1 MGIFPAWGLQL
12 IIAISLSFVFKLNKA
27 LVIIAANVSIP
38 PMIPLILFL
47 SHVTGAFWMGEHAQ
61 SIRFT
66 SDLTLDTLKANL
78 TTNLTT
84 SLIQYALGAV
94 SLAVL
99 SGLGA
104 GLITYVLLKA
114 FKRR

>member
-1 MGIFPAWGLQL
+1 MGFGVFMGIVPLWGFQL
-12 IIAISLSFVFKLNKA
+12 MVAIALSFVFKLNKA

-47 SHVTGAFWMGEHAQ
+47 SHITGAFWMGEQAQ
-61 SIRFT
+61 NIPFT
-66 SDLTLDTLKANL
+66 TNLTLDILKANL
-78 TTNLTT
+78 A
-84 SLIQYALGAV
+84 QYIVGAI

-104 GLITYVLLKA
+104 GLITYILLKA